1 MSALGY
7 AAVAFVYGYAK
18 AWLLEARRASDEP
31 IGYQLLW
38 VLREELE
45 FRYAVERKLL
55 PLAGVSAE
63 TARLVTSGAFA
74 AVHDGNALR
83 FADAFA
89 GGWLYSKAYDEG
101 GLVGAVAA
109 HGAHNFAVHLGA
121 RA

>member
-1 MSALGY
+1 MSTLGY
-7 AAVAFVYGYAK
+7 AAVAFAYGYAK
-18 AWLLEARRASDEP
+18 AWLLEARRASDESLLT
-31 IGYQLLW
+31 QLAW

-55 PLAGVSAE
+55 PLVGVSAE
-63 TARLVTSGAFA
+63 TARLAASAAFA
-74 AVHDGNALR
+74 AVHDGNAFR

-109 HGAHNFAVHLGA
+109 HGFHNAGVHLGA